1 MPELPEVEV
10 SRRGIAPHLESQQI
24 TDVVVRDRR
33 LRWPIPEEISKVIGA
48 TITQVERRA
57 KYLIIHTTQGYLIVH
72 LGMSG
77 ALRVVPANTLVVKHD
92 HIDLVL
98 GSGWCLRFNDPRRFG
113 CWLYSAEHPAE
124 GHPLLAKL
132 GPEPLTDAFN
142 VDHLYNMSRGKQQAI
157 KTFIMDNHVVVGV
170 GNIYANES
178 LFKAGINPKRAAG
191 KISRARYE
199 RLVPIIKATLAKAIE
214 QGGTTLQ
221 DFTQADG
228 QPGYF
233 KQELMVYGRGGKLCM
248 QCGGRLKE
256 IRLGQRSTVYCAHCQ
271 R

>member
-10 SRRGIAPHLESQQI
+10 SRRGVAPHLENQEISHVI
-24 TDVVVRDRR
+24 VRDHR
-33 LRWPIPEEISKVIGA
+33 LRWPVSPELEQLGGAHIS
-48 TITQVERRA
+48 QVERRA
-57 KYLIIHTTQGYLIVH
+57 KYLILHTSKGYVIVH

-77 ALRVVPANTLVVKHD
+77 ALRVVPAETPPVKHD
-92 HIDLVL
+92 HVDLVL
-98 GSGWCLRFNDPRRFG
+98 TSGLCLRFNDPRRFG
-113 CWLYSAEHPAE
+113 CWLYSKDHPSLA
-124 GHPLLAKL
+124 HPLLCEL
-132 GPEPLTDAFN
+132 GPEPLTDAF
-142 VDHLYNMSRGKQQAI
+142 DADYLFASSRGRQQSI

-178 LFKAGINPKRAAG
+178 LFKAGIHPKRAAG
-191 KISRARYE
+191 KVSKQRYQK
-199 RLVPIIKATLAKAIE
+199 LVPIIKATLAKAIE

-221 DFTQADG
+221 DFTQVDG

-248 QCGGRLKE
+248 TCSGRLKE
-256 IRLGQRSTVYCAHCQ
+256 IRLGQRSTVYCPSCQ

>member
-10 SRRGIAPHLESQQI
+10 SRLGITPHLEQQTI
-24 TDVVVRDRR
+24 RDLIVRDGR
-33 LRWPIPEEISKVIGA
+33 LRWPVPTEIKHVIGA
-48 TITQVERRA
+48 TISRIERRA
-57 KYLIIHTTQGYLIVH
+57 KYLIVHTDKGYVIIH

-77 ALRVVPANTLVVKHD
+77 ALRVVPANTPLVKHD
-92 HIDLVL
+92 HVDMVL
-98 GSGWCLRFNDPRRFG
+98 GSGMCLRFNDPRRFG
-113 CWLYSAEHPAE
+113 CWLFSAEAPADS
-124 GHPLLAKL
+124 HPLLREL

-142 VDHLYNMSRGKQQAI
+142 ADYLYQASRARQQSI

-178 LFKAGINPKRAAG
+178 LFIAGIHPKRAAG
-191 KISRARYE
+191 RVSRARYQQ
-199 RLVPIIKATLAKAIE
+199 LVPIIKATLAKAIQ

-221 DFTQADG
+221 DFTQVDG

-233 KQELMVYGRGGKLCM
+233 KQELKVYGRGGKLCM
-248 QCGGRLKE
+248 TCSSRLKE
-256 IRLGQRSTVYCAHCQ
+256 IRLGQRSTVYCATCQ

>member
-10 SRRGIAPHLESQQI
+10 SRRGIAPHLEQQKI
-24 TDVVVRDRR
+24 TDIVVRDRR
-33 LRWPIPEEISKVIGA
+33 LRWPIPEAISTVIGA

-57 KYLIIHTTQGYLIVH
+57 KYLIIHTTKGYLIIH

-77 ALRVVPANTLVVKHD
+77 ALRVVPTDTLVVKHD

-98 GSGWCLRFNDPRRFG
+98 VSGVCLRFNDPRRFG
-113 CWLYSAEHPAE
+113 CWLYSENHP
-124 GHPLLAKL
+124 GDNHPLLRAL
-132 GPEPLTDAFN
+132 GPEPLTEAFN
-142 VDHLYNMSRGKQQAI
+142 VGHIFQLSRGKQQAI

-178 LFKAGINPKRAAG
+178 LFKAGIHPKRAAG
-191 KISRARYE
+191 KVSRARYE
-199 RLVPIIKATLAKAIE
+199 KLVPIIKSTLAKAIE

-233 KQELMVYGRGGKLCM
+233 KQELMVYGRGGKRCM
-248 QCGGRLKE
+248 QCAEGLKE
-256 IRLGQRSTVYCAHCQ
+256 IRLGQRSTVYCPKCQ

>member
-10 SRRGIAPHLESQQI
+10 SRRGIAPHLEQQQI
-24 TDVVVRDRR
+24 SKVVVRDAR
-33 LRWPIPEEISKVIGA
+33 LRWPVPDTIQRVVGA

-57 KYLIIHTTQGYLIVH
+57 KYLIIHTTKGYLIVH

-77 ALRVVPANTLVVKHD
+77 ALRVVPTDTLVVKHD

-98 GSGWCLRFNDPRRFG
+98 ASGLCLRFNDPRRFG
-113 CWLYSAEHPAE
+113 CWLYSEAHPSAT
-124 GHPLLAKL
+124 HPLLNQL
-132 GPEPLTDAFN
+132 GPEPLTEAFH
-142 VDHLYNMSRGKQQAI
+142 VEHIYQLSRGKQQAI

-199 RLVPIIKATLAKAIE
+199 KLVPIIKDILAKAIT

-233 KQELMVYGRGGKLCM
+233 KQELMVYGRGGKQCM
-248 QCGGRLKE
+248 QCAGRLKE
-256 IRLGQRSTVYCAHCQ
+256 IRLGQRSTVYCPSCQ

>member
-10 SRRGIAPHLESQQI
+10 SRRGIAPHLEQQQI
-24 TDVVVRDRR
+24 KRVIVRDAR
-33 LRWPIPEEISKVIGA
+33 LRWPVPETLQQLAGA

-57 KYLIIHTTQGYLIVH
+57 KYLILHTTQGYAIVH

-77 ALRVVPANTLVVKHD
+77 KVRVIPTDTLVVKHD
-92 HIDLVL
+92 HVDLEL
-98 GSGWCLRFNDPRRFG
+98 GSGWSLRFNDPRRFG
-113 CWLYSAEHPAE
+113 CWLFSAEHPSQD
-124 GHPLLAKL
+124 HPLLRNL
-132 GPEPLTDAFN
+132 GPEPLTDDF
-142 VDHLYNMSRGKQQAI
+142 HLDYLFDASRGRSQSV

-191 KISRARYE
+191 RISKARYAK
-199 RLVPIIKATLAKAIE
+199 LVPIIKQTLARAIE

-248 QCGGRLKE
+248 QCSGRLKE
-256 IRLGQRSTVYCAHCQ
+256 IRLGQRSTVYCPSCQ

>member
-10 SRRGIAPHLESQQI
+10 SRRGIAPHLEQQKI
-24 TDVVVRDRR
+24 IDVVVRDRR
-33 LRWPIPEEISKVIGA
+33 LRWPIPEAVSTVIGA

-57 KYLIIHTTQGYLIVH
+57 KYLIIHTTKGYLIVH

-77 ALRVVPANTLVVKHD
+77 ALRVVPTDTLVVKHD

-98 GSGWCLRFNDPRRFG
+98 ASGVCLRFNDPRRFG
-113 CWLYSAEHPAE
+113 CWLYSENHP
-124 GHPLLAKL
+124 GNSHPLLSAL
-132 GPEPLTDAFN
+132 GPEPLTDAFD
-142 VDHLYNMSRGKQQAI
+142 VDHIFQLSRGKQQAI

-178 LFKAGINPKRAAG
+178 LFKAGIHPKRAAG

-199 RLVPIIKATLAKAIE
+199 KLVPIIKSTLARAIE

-233 KQELMVYGRGGKLCM
+233 KQELMVYGRGTKRCM
-248 QCGGRLKE
+248 QCAERLKE
-256 IRLGQRSTVYCAHCQ
+256 IRLGQRSTVYCPKCQ

>member
-10 SRRGIAPHLESQQI
+10 SCRGIAPHLQQQKI
-24 TDVVVRDRR
+24 TQIIVRDRR
-33 LRWPIPEEISKVIGA
+33 LRWPVPEEIDSVVGA
-48 TITQVERRA
+48 LITKVERRA
-57 KYLIIHTTQGYLIVH
+57 KYLIVHTAAGHLIIH

-77 ALRVVPANTLVVKHD
+77 ALRVVPANTPAVKHD

-98 GSGWCLRFNDPRRFG
+98 ESGKCLRFNDPRRFG
-113 CWLYSAEHPAE
+113 CWLYSKEHPSE
-124 GHPLLAKL
+124 NHPLLRAL

-142 VDHLYNMSRGKQQAI
+142 EAYLFKASRGRQQAI

-170 GNIYANES
+170 GNIYANEA
-178 LFKAGINPKRAAG
+178 LFKAGIHPKRAAG
-191 KISRARYE
+191 KISQRRYE
-199 RLVPIIKATLAKAIE
+199 QLVPIIKATLAKAIE

-248 QCGGRLKE
+248 QCSGRLKE
-256 IRLGQRSTVYCAHCQ
+256 IRLGQRSTVYCPSCQ
-271 R
+271 G